1 MKITHAWR
9 HSRSFHKALLLLAAF
24 TALALL
30 VYAASGH
37 RADNVDAPPFHLR
50 RAMPPQPP
58 ALQYLRYECRY
69 GRLGNRVMSFVT
81 ALAIARANGR
91 LLVVDDPVL
100 LAFFDVSAFARDLA
114 PTPPASNLATD
125 RTSYFR
131 DGRDLAAGR
140 RFANHLLRSEA
151 PVVDLGIAYDYAAV
165 PLPPSIWNA
174 LRLHRAHVEAA
185 EALLADRRLARG
197 AYDCLHHRGTDFAA
211 LPNFVPIEDAAAVV
225 RRHLLARND
234 TSSTYTLF
242 VTTDEREQLVRR
254 TLDDLLPQH
263 RLLFAPDGELRFIE
277 DELWAVGTIGVSLA
291 VCAHARTLFL
301 NPSSTFSHLIG
312 TLASSTSHIVYMA
325 PTSEKT

>member
-1 MKITHAWR
+1 MEITHAWR
-9 HSRSFHKALLLLAAF
+9 HSRSFHKALLLLSAF
-24 TALALL
+24 TALAML

-37 RADNVDAPPFHLR
+37 RRDVEGTPLFRHVPQ
-50 RAMPPQPP
+50 QPP

-69 GRLGNRVMSFVT
+69 GRLGNRAMSFVT

-100 LAFFDVSAFARDLA
+100 MAFFDLSAFARDLA
-114 PTPPASNLATD
+114 PGPPAPDLAVD
-125 RTSYFR
+125 RTSHFR

-140 RFANHLLRSEA
+140 RFANHMLRSEA

-185 EALLADRRLARG
+185 ASLLADRHLTRG
-197 AYDCLHHRGTDFAA
+197 TYDCLHHRGTDFAA
-211 LPNFVPIEDAAAVV
+211 LPSFVPLEAAAAVV
-225 RRHLLARND
+225 RHHVLSRND
-234 TSSTYTLF
+234 TSEPPYTLF

-263 RLLFAPDGELRFIE
+263 RLLFAPDGELRYIE

-301 NPSSTFSHLIG
+301 NLSSTFSHLIG
-312 TLASSTSHIVYMA
+312 ALASSSAVVFVA
-325 PTSEKT
+325 